1 MEISSEKKVNK
12 KNEIEK
18 EANLLKQIDFNI
30 NQEDIKNTN
39 NELDLINIKKII
51 LILKRINP
59 LI

>member
-12 KNEIEK
+12 KNEIEN
-18 EANLLKQIDFNI
+18 EDNLLKQIDFNI